1 MVTHQQSTIRRTA
14 DRIVMLYEGKVQ
26 WQGRVEEID
35 TTDNEM
41 VKQFFTASVQGPIK
55 LLD

>member
-1 MVTHQQSTIRRTA
+1 
-14 DRIVMLYEGKVQ
+14 MLYEGKVQ

-35 TTDNEM
+35 TTENEM

-55 LLD
+55 LLE